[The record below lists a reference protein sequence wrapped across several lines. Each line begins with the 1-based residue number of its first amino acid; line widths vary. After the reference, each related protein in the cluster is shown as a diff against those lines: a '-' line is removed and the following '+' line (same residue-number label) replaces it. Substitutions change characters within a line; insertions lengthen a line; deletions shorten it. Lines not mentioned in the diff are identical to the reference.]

1 MVSGRQVSESLASTC
16 IRSIHSF
23 GRWRVVTQMD
33 RARLQRGITAA
44 AYAAFAG
51 HLLGEGSIES
61 VSEAD
66 YASMEEAAR
75 AAIRQRM
82 AAGWTQMR
90 PFLVARSAAGLHL
103 LQRFPAAPLLQL
115 QYADDE
121 ITSLIEEELGLLGPT
136 LH

>member
-1 MVSGRQVSESLASTC
+1 MQT
-16 IRSIHSF
+16 
-23 GRWRVVTQMD
+23 D

-44 AYAAFAG
+44 AYAAFVG
-51 HLLGEGSIES
+51 HLLGEGSIEP
-61 VSEAD
+61 VSDAD

-75 AAIRQRM
+75 AAIRHKM
-82 AAGWTQMR
+82 TAGWTQMR
-90 PFLVARSAAGLHL
+90 PFLVARGAVGLHL
-103 LQRFPAAPLLQL
+103 VQRFPAAPLLQL

>member
-1 MVSGRQVSESLASTC
+1 MQT
-16 IRSIHSF
+16 
-23 GRWRVVTQMD
+23 D
-33 RARLQRGITAA
+33 RARLQRGITAT

-51 HLLGEGSIES
+51 ALLGEASIEL
-61 VSEAD
+61 VSDAD
-66 YASMEEAAR
+66 YTSMEESAR
-75 AAIRQRM
+75 TAIRQKM

-103 LQRFPAAPLLQL
+103 VQRFPAAPLLQL

-121 ITSLIEEELGLLGPT
+121 IASLIEEELGLLDPT